1 MPFSS
6 RVGISHPAK
15 VGISILAMTESGTG
29 SDTLDASYRYDDW
42 GRMDRQTYPS
52 AQPSG
57 GGADVA
63 GDVFDYT
70 FDALGRPYGMTA
82 NNNATNWISGVTYNA
97 ADLPTAITAG
107 NGSVA
112 GESREYNV
120 MGQLT
125 RIVSGN
131 YDFRYSFSATQNDG
145 RITAQSGYQ
154 SGVLQET
161 VNYTYDALN
170 RLTGAS
176 TSAGTA
182 WSATYSYDGF
192 TNLLDITSSG
202 SIPPSPL
209 SITVDTTNNRVSTGT
224 LVL

>member
-70 FDALGRPYGMTA
+70 FDALGRPYGMTE
-82 NNNATNWISGVTYNA
+82 NNSATNWISGVTYNA

-112 GESREYNV
+112 GESREY
-120 MGQLT
+120 L
-125 RIVSGN
+125 
-131 YDFRYSFSATQNDG
+131 
-145 RITAQSGYQ
+145 
-154 SGVLQET
+154 
-161 VNYTYDALN
+161 
-170 RLTGAS
+170 
-176 TSAGTA
+176 
-182 WSATYSYDGF
+182 
-192 TNLLDITSSG
+192 
-202 SIPPSPL
+202 
-209 SITVDTTNNRVSTGT
+209 
-224 LVL
+224 